1 MEKSVCRAFCGW
13 KGFGMRN
20 RIRLLDPDR
29 PNEFLEVEVVEARP
43 NELWLAVPNTIVEFM
58 LRRRGDVF
66 EGSLGGRAYA
76 YSHKHEKVAKSR
88 GLK

>member
-1 MEKSVCRAFCGW
+1 
-13 KGFGMRN
+13 MRN
-20 RIRLLDPDR
+20 RIRLLDQDR
-29 PNEFLEVEVVEARP
+29 PNEFLEVEVLEAGRD
-43 NELWLAVPNTIVEFM
+43 ELWLAVPNTIVQFM